1 MAEIDTRRRLG
12 HAICPGKL
20 IRCVRSACCVYL
32 LLSWKVDVCI
42 QRNAHVP
49 FFASCGAQI
58 GCGARDRRSG
68 HVLQTAL
75 ADAKSAE
82 HVEHVVFQKSV
93 FLFYFFDLPLLFF
106 CEQLRHVRAAKNR
119 AEGIN
124 SCRTYREAVALLM
137 MKDCWTK
144 TAVLANFCRM
154 TLVAKRLSHANCQL
168 LRTKRKNTNSNYR
181 IYCEN
186 SAQAF
191 DLCRTGCT

>member
-49 FFASCGAQI
+49 FFAFCGAQI
-58 GCGARDRRSG
+58 GCVARDRQSG

-93 FLFYFFDLPLLFF
+93 FLFFFLILFF
-106 CEQLRHVRAAKNR
+106 SSVSSFGMC
-119 AEGIN
+119 
-124 SCRTYREAVALLM
+124 
-137 MKDCWTK
+137 
-144 TAVLANFCRM
+144 
-154 TLVAKRLSHANCQL
+154 
-168 LRTKRKNTNSNYR
+168 
-181 IYCEN
+181 
-186 SAQAF
+186 AQQ
-191 DLCRTGCT
+191 RTGQRASIIVVHTERQSQSHRRRGGGAADG

>member
-1 MAEIDTRRRLG
+1 MAEIDTRGRLG

-58 GCGARDRRSG
+58 GCGARDRCAG

-82 HVEHVVFQKSV
+82 HAEHVVFQKSV
-93 FLFYFFDLPLLFF
+93 FLFFFNLPLLFF

-124 SCRTYREAVALLM
+124 NCRIYREPEPEPQ
-137 MKDCWTK
+137 
-144 TAVLANFCRM
+144 
-154 TLVAKRLSHANCQL
+154 AKEWWRC
-168 LRTKRKNTNSNYR
+168 
-181 IYCEN
+181 
-186 SAQAF
+186 
-191 DLCRTGCT
+191 